1 MRFKLLWAVL
11 TTASLGPVPVLAAV
25 KPHALI
31 GEHMVL
37 QQGVR
42 VPLWGSAEDGEK
54 VTVRFQ
60 EQEVSTTAANGKWRV
75 DLEKLKPGGPFP
87 MTITGKNTI
96 QLKDVLVGEVWLCA
110 GQSNMWWP
118 VKDSADPEKTIAAS
132 ANANLRFFGVPL
144 VASATPQT
152 EIAGGWAVSGPQTI
166 SHFSAVA
173 YFFGQH
179 LQKAVNVPVGL
190 IHASWGDTPAEAW
203 MDMAVLK
210 ANPDYQLIFDRWA
223 RVEAAYPQVVA
234 KYKENLKAHEAAV
247 ARARAEGKPL
257 PPAPRLAEDPLKN
270 RRRPS
275 VCYNAMVHPLQP
287 FAIKGVV
294 WYQGESNT
302 NRAVMYRS
310 LFPDLI
316 ANWRKDWNQ
325 GNFPFLF
332 VQIAPFMAIVQEPQE
347 SGWAELRE
355 AQLMT
360 LSRSPNTAMAVI
372 TDVGDP
378 VDVHPPRKEPVGARL
393 ALAARAV
400 AYREDIVYS
409 GPTYDRMEIDEG
421 KVVLRFK
428 HIGKGL
434 EVRGPKLTGFT
445 IAGADRKFVN
455 AEAQIAGDRVVVAS
469 ASVPKP
475 VAVRYGWANY
485 PVVNLW
491 NKDGLPASPFRT
503 DDFPILSTPK
513 KP

>member
-1 MRFKLLWAVL
+1 MRFHMLLATLV
-11 TTASLGPVPVLAAV
+11 TASVWPSPALAAV
-25 KPHALI
+25 KTHALI

-37 QQGVR
+37 QQGIKA
-42 VPLWGSAEDGEK
+42 PLWGSADEGEK

-60 EQEVSTTAANGKWRV
+60 DQEVSTTARDGKWRV
-75 DLEKLKPGGPFP
+75 ELDKLRPGGPFP

-118 VKDSADPEKTIAAS
+118 IKDSADPEKTIAGS
-132 ANANLRFFGVPL
+132 ANPNLRFFGVPL
-144 VASATPQT
+144 VAAATPQT
-152 EIAGGWAVSGPQTI
+152 DIQGGWAVSGPRTI
-166 SHFSAVA
+166 VYFSAVA

-203 MDMAVLK
+203 MSLSVLK
-210 ANPDYQLIFDRWA
+210 AHPEYQSIFDKWTRL
-223 RVEAAYPQVVA
+223 EAAYPQVIA

-247 ARARAEGKPL
+247 AKAKAEGKT
-257 PPAPRLAEDPLKN
+257 PPPPPRLSEDPAKN

-275 VCYNAMVHPLQP
+275 VCYNAMIHPLRP

-294 WYQGESNT
+294 WYQGESNV
-302 NRAVMYRS
+302 NRALQYRT
-310 LFPDLI
+310 LFPALI
-316 ANWRKDWNQ
+316 DNWRKDWQQ
-325 GNFPFLF
+325 GDFPFLF

-347 SGWAELRE
+347 STWAELRE

-378 VDVHPPRKEPVGARL
+378 IDVHPPRKEPVGARL
-393 ALAARAV
+393 ALAARAI
-400 AYREDIVYS
+400 AYKEDIVYS
-409 GPTYDRMEIDEG
+409 GPIYDRMEIAEG
-421 KVVLRFK
+421 KVVLSFK
-428 HIGKGL
+428 HLGKGL
-434 EVRGPKLTGFT
+434 EMRGPQLTGFT

-455 AEAQIAGDRVVVAS
+455 AEAHIVGARVVVS
-469 ASVPKP
+469 SPKVPKP
-475 VAVRYGWANY
+475 VAVRYGWANC

-503 DDFPILSTPK
+503 DDFPMLSAPK